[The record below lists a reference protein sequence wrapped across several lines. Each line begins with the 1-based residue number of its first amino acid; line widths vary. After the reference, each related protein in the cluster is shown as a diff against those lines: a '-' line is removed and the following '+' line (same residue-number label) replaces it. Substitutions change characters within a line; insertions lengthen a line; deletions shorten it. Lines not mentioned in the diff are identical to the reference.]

1 MALGGVVAVVAIAL
15 FGTLST
21 LGADAG
27 SAAHSVQEVAHG
39 AASHSATDHGHADH
53 GHAAVSVFS
62 LKQIAHSYL
71 TAYMFCLSLCVGS
84 LFLTLAHHLFDAGW
98 SASIRRVTETVASL
112 LFPWMLILALPIIGF
127 AWTGNLHA
135 WFKINPADDH
145 ALDVKKVLFNPMAF
159 TVLVPALI
167 TLLGLLARQI
177 RAWSI
182 AQDKDGAAHWTSKSR
197 KLSAAGI
204 FLFAF
209 GVTLLC
215 FLLMKSLQHQFF
227 STMYGVYYFAGSVW
241 TTLITLYLL
250 TMWLAQPGRPLEKVY
265 FKRQQQEVCG

>member
-27 SAAHSVQEVAHG
+27 SAAHSAQEVAHG

-159 TVLVPALI
+159 TVLVPAP
-167 TLLGLLARQI
+167 GA
-177 RAWSI
+177 S
-182 AQDKDGAAHWTSKSR
+182 AAH
-197 KLSAAGI
+197 
-204 FLFAF
+204 
-209 GVTLLC
+209 
-215 FLLMKSLQHQFF
+215 
-227 STMYGVYYFAGSVW
+227 
-241 TTLITLYLL
+241 
-250 TMWLAQPGRPLEKVY
+250 
-265 FKRQQQEVCG
+265 

>member
-1 MALGGVVAVVAIAL
+1 
-15 FGTLST
+15 
-21 LGADAG
+21 
-27 SAAHSVQEVAHG
+27 
-39 AASHSATDHGHADH
+39 
-53 GHAAVSVFS
+53 
-62 LKQIAHSYL
+62 
-71 TAYMFCLSLCVGS
+71 
-84 LFLTLAHHLFDAGW
+84 
-98 SASIRRVTETVASL
+98 VTETVASL

-167 TLLGLLARQI
+167 TVLGLLARQI

-215 FLLMKSLQHQFF
+215 FLLMKSFRPTWYSSVPLTCALSSGSPSRAFWRAILQSSGRRSGSPQPVAIRVV
-227 STMYGVYYFAGSVW
+227 TGAPKMAPGAGR
-241 TTLITLYLL
+241 ICD
-250 TMWLAQPGRPLEKVY
+250 
-265 FKRQQQEVCG
+265 F